1 MKKMKGTKG
10 SQVKGMKKMKWEWE
24 NKRNKGQCKGMKKV
38 KWNEKNEVKTKKN
51 EVGMKKSKRNEGE
64 IKNNTKKWR
73 RDEK

>member
-1 MKKMKGTKG
+1 
-10 SQVKGMKKMKWEWE
+10 
-24 NKRNKGQCKGMKKV
+24 MKKV
-38 KWNEKNEVKTKKN
+38 KWNEKNEVETKKN